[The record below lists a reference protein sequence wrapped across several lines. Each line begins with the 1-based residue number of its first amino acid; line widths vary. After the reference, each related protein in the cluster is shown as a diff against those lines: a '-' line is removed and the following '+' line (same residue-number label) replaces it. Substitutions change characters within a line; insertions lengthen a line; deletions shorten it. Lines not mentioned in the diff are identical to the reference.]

1 MLNPYCLKKLL
12 LLVCIAVPT
21 LLLAQGTAGTS
32 LQRITVTSV
41 TLVMDSVRTP
51 ADMELIRAEV
61 TKHPEVK
68 DFDIK
73 NKNCD
78 FTIDNS
84 HNTLDEIFSDLAQRG
99 QPARIYAI
107 QANQTFTR
115 VPEENCMSKKGMDVK
130 QDDPKK
136 LGTPPNG
143 NR

>member
-1 MLNPYCLKKLL
+1 MLYLNIVKKLL
-12 LLVCIAVPT
+12 LLVVMTIPALVFGQ
-21 LLLAQGTAGTS
+21 AASGTS

-51 ADMELIRAEV
+51 ADMDLIRAEV

-78 FTIDNS
+78 FTIDNTN
-84 HNTLDEIFSDLAQRG
+84 NTLDVIFSDLAQRG
-99 QPARIYAI
+99 QPARVYSI

-115 VPEENCMSKKGMDVK
+115 VPEENCMSKKGSEVN
-130 QDDPKK
+130 DDPKK
-136 LGTPPNG
+136 LPADGD
-143 NR
+143 R

>member
-1 MLNPYCLKKLL
+1 MLHKGVLKR
-12 LLVCIAVPT
+12 LLVLVSALFPMM
-21 LLLAQGTAGTS
+21 LAAQSTGS

-41 TLVMDSVRTP
+41 TLIMDSVRSG
-51 ADMELIRAEV
+51 ADMELIRSLV

-84 HNTLDEIFSDLAQRG
+84 QNTLDVIFSDLAQQG
-99 QPARIYAI
+99 QPARIYSIA
-107 QANQTFTR
+107 ANQTFTR
-115 VPEENCMSKKGMDVK
+115 VPEESCMKSRVPDVK
-130 QDDPKK
+130 EEDIKKPGDDPK
-136 LGTPPNG
+136 G